1 MAIAKKKKAAAP
13 KKAKWV
19 ATAIG
24 GHDSQFLIQVARKD
38 DSEFHPIAMGSA
50 HKPTPLAV
58 FNALKRVA
66 REYAAQLN
74 AKEARR

>member
-1 MAIAKKKKAAAP
+1 MAIAKKKKAAP
-13 KKAKWV
+13 KKSKWV
-19 ATAIG
+19 AAVFG
-24 GHDSQFLIQVARKD
+24 GHASQFLIRVARKD
-38 DSEFHPIAMGSA
+38 GSEHHPVAIGNV